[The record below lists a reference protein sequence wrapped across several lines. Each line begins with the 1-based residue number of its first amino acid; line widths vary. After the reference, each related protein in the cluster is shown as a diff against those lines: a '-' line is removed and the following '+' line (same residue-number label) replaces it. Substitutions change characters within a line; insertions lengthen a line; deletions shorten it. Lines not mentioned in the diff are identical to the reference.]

1 MLKIAQYTESIA
13 NLVGLA
19 QEAEQNKNSLQAK
32 KYFQRALELAQ
43 PFELVQQYFD
53 FLQRSQD
60 FAEARQLLADF
71 EQEFLRNGQLTDYWQ
86 KLWLIADYVVLDQ
99 SYQRLQYQ
107 HYQFSAAEKK
117 QWQSLQQQL
126 ATVVIEPDKI
136 AQLTANLLQAATTK
150 TGGNAAVVL
159 AKMQS
164 LTPDAYVQVAQP
176 TLASP
181 ALNPEVRVKLLD
193 EISLFSA
200 TYSLTLNWRG
210 EVRLLTTDQLTPL
223 QYVPELEQFAVDF
236 AQAQFNQ
243 TADTVDQQLAM
254 SNLLTY
260 ILLTYPFCEQELQPH
275 EIWRQFLSKGQIPA
289 TANAKE
295 IKELSYWQEQERNLL
310 NNLNA

>member
-86 KLWLIADYVVLDQ
+86 KLWLIADYAVLDQ

-136 AQLTANLLQAATTK
+136 AQLTTSLLQAATTK

-181 ALNPEVRVKLLD
+181 TLNSEVRVKLLD

-210 EVRLLTTDQLTPL
+210 EGRLLTTDQLTPL

-275 EIWRQFLSKGQIPA
+275 EIWRQFLSKGQIQA
-289 TANAKE
+289 MANAKE